1 MNIIK
6 KRRLWLSPLLSL
18 VTPGLGQL
26 YNAQWKKAC
35 IFFVIYIG
43 VAISITK
50 LFVQF
55 SGLLLWGCLIIGFYL
70 FMLGDAL
77 YTSWKL
83 RTITLTRYTRWYI
96 YGIIWIG
103 HILLSNIAVPHLIP
117 FHAYAIA
124 SNGMASTLQIGDRVI
139 VDKIHYHRTRPT
151 RGDIVVFRYP
161 VDRSRMFIQRI
172 IGVSDEILELQDKQV
187 IINAT
192 PLQENYIQHS
202 DEQIWPQ
209 QASPR
214 DNLAPTSIPSSAVFM
229 MGDNRDS
236 SLDSRFWG
244 FLNIQ
249 DIQGKVLYIY
259 WSQDWTRIGRQI
271 Q

>member
-1 MNIIK
+1 MNTIQ
-6 KRRLWLSPLLSL
+6 KRRMWLSPLLSL

-43 VAISITK
+43 IALSITK

-55 SGLLLWGCLIIGFYL
+55 SGLFLWGCLIIGFYL
-70 FMLGDAL
+70 FMIGDAM

-83 RTITLTRYTRWYI
+83 RTITLTRYNRWYI

-103 HILLSNIAVPHLIP
+103 HIILSNIAMQHLIP
-117 FHAYAIA
+117 FHAYKI
-124 SNGMASTLQIGDRVI
+124 SSKGMLSTIQVGDRI
-139 VDKIHYHRTRPT
+139 IIDKTHYRHTFPARE
-151 RGDIVVFRYP
+151 DIIVFRYP
-161 VDRSRMFIQRI
+161 ADRSRIFIQRV
-172 IGVSDEILELQDKQV
+172 IGLSDETLEIRDKNV
-187 IINAT
+187 MINT
-192 PLQENYIQHS
+192 IPIQENYIQHI
-202 DEQIWPQ
+202 DKQILPQ
-209 QASPR
+209 QSNPR
-214 DNLAPTSIPSSAVFM
+214 DNLPPTKIPSRAVFV

-244 FLNIQ
+244 FLDIQ

-259 WSQDWTRIGRQI
+259 WSQDRTRIGRQV